1 MKKIIIGI
9 FLSLLLTGVF
19 STSAFAVST
28 STPTPTPLNISS
40 FELFWPVVAGKTMG
54 DPLYTLKT
62 LKEKVRGF
70 LIFGKPQKVDY
81 HVFLATKRVIEA
93 EKLIS
98 ESKRELAVK
107 TLDKAVVLL
116 KSAETKVSGTLEE
129 SISSDTKNNI
139 NKQLENLEIFIPRL
153 ISQDGNLVS
162 KLQEVLNVVK
172 TLNSKI

>member
-1 MKKIIIGI
+1 MRKTGFTLFI
-9 FLSLLLTGVF
+9 FIALFLAAF
-19 STSAFAVST
+19 QTSWAKVSQ
-28 STPTPTPLNISS
+28 PTTVPKEITS
-40 FELFWPVVAGKTMG
+40 FELFWPVVAGKTM
-54 DPLYTLKT
+54 DNPLYILKS

-81 HVFLATKRVIEA
+81 NVFLATKRVVEA

-107 TLDKAVVLL
+107 TLDKAVILL
-116 KSAETKVSGTLEE
+116 KFAETKVSGTLGE
-129 SISSDTKNNI
+129 SISNDTKNNI

-153 ISQDGNLVS
+153 IAQDGNLVG